1 VSVGDAPHGGVGEGR
16 SSDRQDPLMS
26 TTEAAD
32 AVPVLEFSNVQ
43 RHFKIGDEVVRAVDG
58 VSLQVNAGTLVALY
72 GPSGS
77 GKTTLLRIA
86 AGIETPDSGGV
97 LVEGINV
104 AALSPREAS
113 DFRMSVLGWVDQ
125 DFDLIDGASAVDNA
139 AFKLICAGYRIREAR
154 RRAADVLKS
163 VGFGQRL
170 EQRAETLSMGER
182 QRVVMARALSL
193 NPRLLLADEPTGNLD
208 SRRTEA
214 VLDLLRTLTHERAMA
229 TLIVT
234 HDQRAMSFADKAYA
248 LRDGVL
254 HEIDGSKD
262 ADL

>member
-1 VSVGDAPHGGVGEGR
+1 M
-16 SSDRQDPLMS
+16 SS
-26 TTEAAD
+26 TEAAD
-32 AVPVLEFSNVQ
+32 TIPVLEFSNVLK
-43 RHFKIGDEVVRAVDG
+43 HFRVGDEVVRAVDG
-58 VSLQVNAGTLVALY
+58 VSLRVDAGTLVALY

-86 AGIETPDSGGV
+86 AGIEAPDSGGV
-97 LVEGINV
+97 LVEGIDV
-104 AALSPREAS
+104 TALSPREAS

-154 RRAADVLKS
+154 RKAADLLET

-193 NPRLLLADEPTGNLD
+193 SPRLLLADEPTGNLD

-214 VLDLLRTLTHERAMA
+214 ILELLRTMTHERGMA

-234 HDQRAMSFADKAYA
+234 HDQRAMAYADKAYA
-248 LRDGVL
+248 LRDGAL
-254 HEIDGSKD
+254 HEIVPTKGPDR
-262 ADL
+262 